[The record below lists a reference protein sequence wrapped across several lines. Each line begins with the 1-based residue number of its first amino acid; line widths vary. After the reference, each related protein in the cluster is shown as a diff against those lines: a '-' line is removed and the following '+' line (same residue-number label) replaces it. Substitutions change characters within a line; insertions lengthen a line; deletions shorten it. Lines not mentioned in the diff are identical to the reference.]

1 VPRAL
6 NGGRCLCRS
15 LDCAH
20 TQTSMFQFAQGLLEI
35 SSILGYFVP
44 ERMLMPLELLL
55 HLRNAI
61 PNLWTGRRR
70 ASEETSMLQEHGQT
84 AE

>member
-1 VPRAL
+1 
-6 NGGRCLCRS
+6 
-15 LDCAH
+15 
-20 TQTSMFQFAQGLLEI
+20 MFQFAQGLLEI

-61 PNLWTGRRR
+61 PNLWTG
-70 ASEETSMLQEHGQT
+70 QEGK
-84 AE
+84 